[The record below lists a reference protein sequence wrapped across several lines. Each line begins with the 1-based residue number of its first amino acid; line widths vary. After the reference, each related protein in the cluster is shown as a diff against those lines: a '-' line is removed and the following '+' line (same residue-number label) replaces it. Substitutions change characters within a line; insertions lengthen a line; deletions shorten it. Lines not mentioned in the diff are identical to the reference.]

1 MYGKQTECAIAVMSR
16 LAEVYNGGKTH
27 LTTTDIARSRGLQL
41 SYVKKIIGVLSRSDL
56 VTVVRGPGGG
66 TTMARDPKTI
76 TLEDVFNLFEF
87 SNIDDV
93 RCPFRTHPD
102 NLQSSCI
109 LHEKLMPV
117 RQAMINLLKGT
128 TFEVFCIASGSNR
141 SSSKVRRKTK
151 TKGQRKSYRAPR
163 TASSRPMMFQCPAMR
178 LDTGSDDGGS
188 HG

>member
-1 MYGKQTECAIAVMSR
+1 MSR
-16 LAEVYNGGKTH
+16 LAEAYNGGKTH

-87 SNIDDV
+87 SNIDGV
-93 RCPFRTHPD
+93 RCPFRTHSD
-102 NLQSSCI
+102 NVQSSCM
-109 LHEKLMPV
+109 LHEKLIPV
-117 RQAMINLLKGT
+117 RLAMIKLLQGT
-128 TFEVFCIASGSNR
+128 TFEVFCNASGSSR
-141 SSSKVRRKTK
+141 SPCNARRKTK
-151 TKGQRKSYRAPR
+151 TAGQRKSYRAPR

-178 LDTGSDDGGS
+178 LDIPGDDGGS
-188 HG
+188 

>member
-1 MYGKQTECAIAVMSR
+1 MSR

-41 SYVKKIIGVLSRSDL
+41 SYVKKIIGILSRSDL

-87 SNIDDV
+87 SNIDDA

-102 NLQSSCI
+102 NVQSSCA
-109 LHEKLMPV
+109 LHEKLIPV
-117 RQAMINLLKGT
+117 RLAMINLLQET

-141 SSSKVRRKTK
+141 SPSKAQRKTK
-151 TKGQRKSYRAPR
+151 TTARRKSYRAPR
-163 TASSRPMMFQCPAMR
+163 TATSRPMMFQCPAMR
-178 LDTGSDDGGS
+178 PDSGSDDDESRG
-188 HG
+188 